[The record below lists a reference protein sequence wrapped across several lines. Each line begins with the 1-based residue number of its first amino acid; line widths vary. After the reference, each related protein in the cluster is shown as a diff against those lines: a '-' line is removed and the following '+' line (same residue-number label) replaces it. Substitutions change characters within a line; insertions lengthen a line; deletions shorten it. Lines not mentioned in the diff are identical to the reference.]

1 MQRYFF
7 EIAYKGSDY
16 AGWQRQPNANTIQET
31 IETYL
36 SRLFSNNHIPI
47 LGCGRTDAGVHA
59 SQFYFHVDLEGK
71 YSSSEMMYKLNN
83 MLPRD
88 IAVYSI
94 ERVKSDAHARFDA
107 SERTYVYRMHQ
118 KKDPFLT
125 NSSWYFPKPLNIDAM
140 NEGCKYLIGEKD
152 FTSFSKLHTDVK
164 TNICDLTIARWI
176 KDSDDIIYFEI
187 TANRFLRNMV
197 RAVVGTLI
205 EVGQGNI
212 APSEVKTIIDAE
224 DRGKAGSSVPAHGLY
239 LAQVKYPYL

>member
-16 AGWQRQPNANTIQET
+16 AGWQKQPNANTVQET
-31 IETYL
+31 IEKYL

-59 SQFYFHVDLEGK
+59 TQFYFHVDLEEK
-71 YSSSEMMYKLNN
+71 YKTSELVYKLNN

-88 IAVYSI
+88 IAVYAI
-94 ERVKSDAHARFDA
+94 EQVKSDAHARFDA
-107 SERTYVYRMHQ
+107 IERKYVYRLHQ
-118 KKDPFLT
+118 KKDPFLD
-125 NSSWYFPKPLNIDAM
+125 NASWYFPKSLDLKAM
-140 NEGCKYLIGEKD
+140 NEGCTHLIGKKD

-164 TNICDLTIARWI
+164 TNICDLTLAKWTEG
-176 KDSDDIIYFEI
+176 SDGVVYFEV

-197 RAVVGTLI
+197 RAIVGTLI
-205 EVGQGNI
+205 DVGIGNI
-212 APSEVKTIIDAE
+212 APSDVIKIIDAQNRSE
-224 DRGKAGSSVPAHGLY
+224 AGSSVPAHGLY